1 MNLKNIANCSMSPA
15 ARLAICV
22 GLGTSLTVSTGA
34 AVGICVAVGLWLAL
48 TLGDHRG

>member
-22 GLGTSLTVSTGA
+22 GIGALLTASSGA
-34 AVGICVAVGLWLAL
+34 AAGLWLAL
-48 TLGDHRG
+48 TLDARRA